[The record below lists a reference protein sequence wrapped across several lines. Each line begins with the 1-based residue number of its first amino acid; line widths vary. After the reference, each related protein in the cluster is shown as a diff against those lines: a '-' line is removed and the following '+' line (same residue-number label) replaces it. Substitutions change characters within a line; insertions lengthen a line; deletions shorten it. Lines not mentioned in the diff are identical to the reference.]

1 MTADA
6 PGGGRY
12 GEDVFR
18 PEAAGEGE
26 RIDFGALAYD
36 DITMARLRALGA
48 GEGWRCLDVGAG
60 TGTVSRRLLEEAGVE
75 SVLAVDRDVRFL
87 AERPVPGL
95 KALEADVTA
104 PDFAPGRFRLVHA
117 RFVLMHLPERERV
130 IRALAELVEPGG
142 VLVLS
147 DAVDLTSDLAGDG
160 SGGGSGD
167 GTAEG
172 ASGAARDGASAAAR
186 DAARDGTG
194 EEASGGTGGE
204 ASGGTGGEASGGTGE
219 EASGATSGV
228 AREGM
233 SDGTRGATPGT
244 PYAEVMR
251 AMWRG
256 LRDTIGTDVSWV
268 PSYPHLLREA
278 GLHPVA
284 AEIHVPP
291 LVPGSPISRFWAD
304 TWERSRA
311 AMLATGLVD
320 DAAVDAAI
328 LYLHSDEC
336 AALSAGML
344 TAWGRKPEEQAAPA

>member
-1 MTADA
+1 MSRAPRGDA

-26 RIDFGALAYD
+26 RIDYGALAYD
-36 DITMARLRALGA
+36 DITLARLRDLGA
-48 GEGWRCLDVGAG
+48 GPGWRCLDVGAG
-60 TGTVSRRLLEEAGVE
+60 TGTVARRLLEEAGVE

-87 AERPVPGL
+87 SERPVPGL
-95 KALEADVTA
+95 DVREADATA

-130 IRALAELVEPGG
+130 LRAWAELVEPGG

-147 DAVDLTSDLAGDG
+147 DAVDLTSDRA
-160 SGGGSGD
+160 
-167 GTAEG
+167 
-172 ASGAARDGASAAAR
+172 
-186 DAARDGTG
+186 
-194 EEASGGTGGE
+194 
-204 ASGGTGGEASGGTGE
+204 
-219 EASGATSGV
+219 
-228 AREGM
+228 
-233 SDGTRGATPGT
+233 PGT
-244 PYAEVMR
+244 PYTEVMR
-251 AMWRG
+251 AMWQG

-268 PSYPHLLREA
+268 PSYPDLLRGA
-278 GLHPVA
+278 GLAPVA

-328 LYLHSDEC
+328 LYLHSDAC
-336 AALSAGML
+336 AALSAGMV
-344 TAWGRKPEEQAAPA
+344 TAWGRRPEGREAAG